1 MDWDESM
8 RVVLGTDKDIDSS
21 RVSTPAWLGLDMSFW
36 ETSAATEQDYQRP
49 WEHWMPN
56 GNDWNKITIYRYR
69 AYNDMA
75 NFQLI
80 RATVYFY
87 EGGDN
92 SPARQGKAL
101 VDASR
106 EIIDGIDTNQYLDPA
121 MFRDVA
127 TRFRNVHTYLTGP
140 GQARLRAMYDEV
152 HAGGSFDG
160 SAADVFAWAMH
171 DMALGMQRLA
181 ENISGRF
188 ELNYNHYV
196 DTGWPHVLD
205 LTATEID
212 RFRQRLKDAW
222 SAYTAY
228 QHHDPNTLVDA
239 LLKEMERQVDA
250 ADANVDRSA
259 ATGDRQESWTL
270 NFGSILGKAGN
281 ATYDVIK
288 QSEWVRLNNDLKRE
302 WQSRYDELD
311 TASQTATRLL
321 IKSYNDLI
329 AAFGR
334 GVIAL
339 PHVPYPTSGSGGN
352 TPPGIG
358 GPPPPGFDGATPP
371 PGGSGGSGGSIP
383 PPGGSGGFDGA
394 TPPPGGSVGGVSNA
408 AIPPPGGGSGTQFG
422 GDSGGFGGAGGG
434 FGGGFGGGSGGF
446 DGAGGFD
453 GGTGGGFDGTGGG
466 SGGFDGAGG
475 GSGGFDGAGGPG
487 GGLDGAGG
495 IGASGGETGG
505 GTGGPA
511 LVGGGMATGGGLP
524 GKLGAGGAGSIGG
537 SVGGGAG
544 SGAGTSGSGFDDDT
558 VGGGLSGGTPTT
570 IDPGDLGS
578 SGSELG
584 GLGSSGV
591 RTPGQPSGFALGP
604 LGTPPAGYAAAGVGS
619 LPPGTLGAGS
629 LASGGENL
637 AALPGAAAYATPGA
651 DGTTGAGMGGM
662 GGMPFMP
669 PMGGGGGGNQNEKER
684 ERSTWLAEEEEVWG
698 TDPDVTV
705 AVIGREELEPEP
717 ASRPTRTPAPP
728 RAPQPGYEPSRG
740 RGNR

>member
-1 MDWDESM
+1 MTQPMDWDESM

-127 TRFRNVHTYLTGP
+127 TRFRNVHAYLTGP

-188 ELNYNHYV
+188 ELNHNHYV

-259 ATGDRQESWTL
+259 ATGDRQETWTL

-288 QSEWVRLNNDLKRE
+288 QSEWVRLNNDLKHE

-334 GVIAL
+334 GVITL
-339 PHVPYPTSGSGGN
+339 PHVPYPTSGTGGN
-352 TPPGIG
+352 TPPPGID

-371 PGGSGGSGGSIP
+371 PGGSGGSGGSFP
-383 PPGGSGGFDGA
+383 PPGGSGGFDGS
-394 TPPPGGSVGGVSNA
+394 TPPPGGSGGDVGGVSNA
-408 AIPPPGGGSGTQFG
+408 AVPPPGGGSGAQFG
-422 GDSGGFGGAGGG
+422 GESGGFGGAGDTGD
-434 FGGGFGGGSGGF
+434 FGGAGGAGGA
-446 DGAGGFD
+446 DVAGGFD
-453 GGTGGGFDGTGGG
+453 GG
-466 SGGFDGAGG
+466 SGG

-487 GGLDGAGG
+487 GGGLDGPGG

-505 GTGGPA
+505 GTGGPP
-511 LVGGGMATGGGLP
+511 LIGGGMATGGGLP
-524 GKLGAGGAGSIGG
+524 GRPGTGGGSAGGT
-537 SVGGGAG
+537 
-544 SGAGTSGSGFDDDT
+544 AGTSGSGFDDEN
-558 VGGGLSGGTPTT
+558 VGGGLSGGSPAT
-570 IDPGDLGS
+570 IDPGDVGS

-584 GLGSSGV
+584 GFDATGV

-604 LGTPPAGYAAAGVGS
+604 LGTPPAGYAAAGLGS
-619 LPPGTLGAGS
+619 LPPGTMGAGS

-637 AALPGAAAYATPGA
+637 AALPGAAAYASPGA
-651 DGTTGAGMGGM
+651 DGTTGAAGAGMGGM

-705 AVIGREELEPEP
+705 AVIGREEFEPEP

-728 RAPQPGYEPSRG
+728 RTPQPGYEPSRG

>member
-1 MDWDESM
+1 MTQPMDWDESM

-21 RVSTPAWLGLDMSFW
+21 RVSTPTWLGLDMSFW

-92 SPARQGKAL
+92 SPARQAKTL
-101 VDASR
+101 IDASR
-106 EIIDGIDTNQYLDPA
+106 AIIDGIDTNQYLDPA

-259 ATGDRQESWTL
+259 ATGDRQETWTL

-339 PHVPYPTSGSGGN
+339 PHVPYPRSGNGN
-352 TPPGIG
+352 TPPGLD

-394 TPPPGGSVGGVSNA
+394 TPPPGGSGGGVSNA

-422 GDSGGFGGAGGG
+422 GDSGGISGAGGPGGAGEFGGAGGG
-434 FGGGFGGGSGGF
+434 FDGGSGGF
-446 DGAGGFD
+446 D
-453 GGTGGGFDGTGGG
+453 
-466 SGGFDGAGG
+466 SAGG

-495 IGASGGETGG
+495 VGASGGETGG

-511 LVGGGMATGGGLP
+511 LVGGGMAGGGGLP
-524 GKLGAGGAGSIGG
+524 GRLGAGGSVG
-537 SVGGGAG
+537 SVGGGSG
-544 SGAGTSGSGFDDDT
+544 SGAGASGSGFDDDT
-558 VGGGLSGGTPTT
+558 VGGGLSGGTPATV
-570 IDPGDLGS
+570 DPGDLGS

-584 GLGSSGV
+584 DLGSSGI

-604 LGTPPAGYAAAGVGS
+604 LGTPPAGYAAAGLGS

-629 LASGGENL
+629 VASGGENL

-651 DGTTGAGMGGM
+651 DGSTGAAGAGMGAM

-728 RAPQPGYEPSRG
+728 RTPQPGHEPSRG